1 MKLWARLPRTARRTL
16 ALDLGRALSYGM
28 VETGPRTFFLLI
40 AVERFQAGELA
51 KTAISSAM
59 GLGMLATLFVAVL
72 YARAKL
78 SVSRMTSIMLLM
90 SACCTLGAAL
100 SSRVAGFTAWL
111 VIGTAIWIST
121 SPLLTTIFSENYPA
135 ALRGRLY
142 AVGSV
147 GLILGSA
154 GFHVIGG
161 QLLDQS
167 FDNSSSLLLVM
178 AAAGMVAS
186 LLVAAM
192 PARDRPA
199 AKAERRAAARAISA
213 ISLLWRDRAFGRV
226 ILGWALFGLGMAII
240 GPLRVLY
247 LSEDGFG
254 LSLPAA
260 TVALIVGTVPDITRL
275 LLTPLWGYLFDR
287 YNLMAVRVAI
297 NLTAV
302 VGIGLYFLV
311 STPAALFIAAVINGN
326 TFAGGNIAW
335 NLWVTRVAP
344 EGRIT
349 EYMSVHTFVTGIR
362 LLVGAVI
369 AINLVGTVGAQSM
382 AVLAMVSIVAGSIIL
397 MTLIKDVARFGGT
410 VARGTIEGAHGPA
423 RLVKPSRPDQ
433 QDEIS

>member
-1 MKLWARLPRTARRTL
+1 MKTWAQLPRTARRTL
-16 ALDLGRALSYGM
+16 SLDLGRALSYGM
-28 VETGPRTFFLLI
+28 METGPRTFFLLI

-72 YARAKL
+72 YARARP
-78 SVSRMTSIMLLM
+78 SVSRMTGAMLLL
-90 SACCTLGAAL
+90 SAGCTLGAAL
-100 SSRVAGFTAWL
+100 SPGIAGFTTWL
-111 VIGTAIWIST
+111 VIGTGIWVSA
-121 SPLLTTIFSENYPA
+121 SPLMTTIFSDNYPA
-135 ALRGRLY
+135 ALRGRLF

-161 QLLDQS
+161 RLLDQS
-167 FDNSSSLLLVM
+167 FDNARGLLLVM

-199 AKAERRAAARAISA
+199 AEVRRKADAAQVFGA

-247 LSEDGFG
+247 LSEDQFG

-260 TVALIVGTVPDITRL
+260 SVALIVGTVPDITRI

-311 STPAALFIAAVINGN
+311 STPAALFLAAVINGN

-335 NLWVTRVAP
+335 SLWVTRVAP
-344 EGRIT
+344 EGRTT

-369 AINLVGTVGAQSM
+369 AINLVGVLGAQTI
-382 AVLAMVSIVAGSIIL
+382 AVLAMASICGGSIIL
-397 MTLIKDVARFGGT
+397 MTLMKDVARFGGT
-410 VARGTIEGAHGPA
+410 VASGKVAGPGG
-423 RLVKPSRPDQ
+423 PSRPDHR
-433 QDEIS
+433 DGAS

>member
-1 MKLWARLPRTARRTL
+1 MKTWARLPRTARRTL
-16 ALDLGRALSYGM
+16 SLDLGRALSYGM

-72 YARAKL
+72 YARARL
-78 SVSRMTSIMLLM
+78 SVSRMTSLMLLA

-100 SSRVAGFTAWL
+100 SPGVAGFTTWL
-111 VIGTAIWIST
+111 VVGTAVWIST
-121 SPLLTTIFSENYPA
+121 SPLLTTIFSDNYPA

-161 QLLDQS
+161 RLLDVS
-167 FDNSSSLLLVM
+167 LDNATGLLLVM
-178 AAAGMVAS
+178 AAAGLVAS

-199 AKAERRAAARAISA
+199 AEARRQAAERVFGA

-240 GPLRVLY
+240 GPLRVIY
-247 LSEDGFG
+247 LSEDQFG
-254 LSLPAA
+254 LSLPPAS
-260 TVALIVGTVPDITRL
+260 VALIVGTIPDITRI

-297 NLTAV
+297 NLTSV
-302 VGIGLYFLV
+302 VGIALYFLV
-311 STPAALFIAAVINGN
+311 STPAALFLAAVINGN

-344 EGRIT
+344 EGRTT

-362 LLVGAVI
+362 LLLGAVI
-369 AINLVGTVGAQSM
+369 AINLVGVLGAQTM
-382 AVLAMVSIVAGSIIL
+382 AVLAIASISGGSIIL
-397 MTLIKDVARFGGT
+397 MTMIKDVARFGGAAARGT
-410 VARGTIEGAHGPA
+410 VARGAAAGPGE
-423 RLVKPSRPDQ
+423 PSRPDQ
-433 QDEIS
+433 RDGFR